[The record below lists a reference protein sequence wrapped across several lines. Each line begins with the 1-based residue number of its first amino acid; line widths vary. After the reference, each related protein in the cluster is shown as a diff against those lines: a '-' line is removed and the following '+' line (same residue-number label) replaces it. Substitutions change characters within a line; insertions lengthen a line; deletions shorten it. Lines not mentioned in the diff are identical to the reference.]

1 MESLQPTYLVII
13 GVILGVIITW
23 VLSRPQS
30 RELKDRLTARES
42 ESTALNEENR
52 KLGEEKIRLET
63 EIMSQKERAEEKLA
77 VIEEAE
83 KKLTDAF
90 KALSSDAVKSNNQ
103 SFIEL
108 AKASL
113 EKFQEG
119 AKGDLE
125 QRQKAIDQ
133 MVKPIRESIDKV
145 DVKIQNLEKV
155 REGAYAGLTEK
166 INNLLTSEDKL
177 QKETANLVSA
187 LRKPSVRGSW
197 GEIQLRQ
204 AVEFAGMVEYCDFL
218 EQESVT
224 DGDGRFQRPDMIIK
238 LPNGR
243 NIVVDAKTPMEA
255 YLQSLES
262 KSEDDRLINLKSH
275 ARQLRDKVKDLSMKK
290 YWEQFTPTP
299 EFVILFLPNEALF
312 SAALEQDGG
321 LINYGAANHVIIATP
336 TTLIALLLAVAYG
349 WQQDTVAENA
359 RQISDLG
366 RDLYERM
373 GVLADHF
380 SALGKNLDRTVD
392 AYNKAVRSTESR
404 LLVSARKFKELGSG
418 SEREIE
424 LLETIDHD
432 TALAQSEELSQ
443 EDDKTAAL

>member
-1 MESLQPTYLVII
+1 MDSLEPNYLLII
-13 GVILGVIITW
+13 GVLLGALITW
-23 VLSRPQS
+23 ILSRSQIG
-30 RELKDRLTARES
+30 ELKDRLRVKETES
-42 ESTALNEENR
+42 STLNEENR
-52 KLGEEKIRLET
+52 VLGQEKIRLET
-63 EIMSQKERAEEKLA
+63 ELVSEKERSEEKQS
-77 VIEEAE
+77 IFEDAE
-83 KKLTDAF
+83 KKLSDAF
-90 KALSSDAVKSNNQ
+90 KALSSDALKSNNQ

-108 AKASL
+108 AKTKL
-113 EKFQEG
+113 EQFQES

-204 AVEFAGMVEYCDFL
+204 AVEFAGMVEHCDFL

-262 KSEDDRLINLKSH
+262 KSEDDRLKNLKSH

-321 LINYGAANHVIIATP
+321 LINYGAENRVIIATP

-349 WQQDTVAENA
+349 WQQDTVAEHA

>member
-90 KALSSDAVKSNNQ
+90 KALSSDALKSNNQ

-113 EKFQEG
+113 EKYQEG

-321 LINYGAANHVIIATP
+321 LINYGAENHVIIATP

>member
-1 MESLQPTYLVII
+1 MESLQPTYLLIV
-13 GVILGVIITW
+13 GVLLGAIITW
-23 VLSRPQS
+23 WLSRSQKG
-30 RELKDRLTARES
+30 ELIERLEAKES
-42 ESTALNEENR
+42 ESSKLNEENR
-52 KLGEEKIRLET
+52 ILGQEKIRLET
-63 EIMSQKERAEEKLA
+63 EIISQKERAEEKQA
-77 VIEEAE
+77 IFEQAE
-83 KKLTDAF
+83 KKLSDTF
-90 KALSSDAVKSNNQ
+90 KALSSDALKSNNQ

-108 AKASL
+108 AKAKL
-113 EKFQEG
+113 EQFQES

-145 DVKIQNLEKV
+145 DVKIQNLEKI

-204 AVEFAGMVEYCDFL
+204 AVEFAGMVKHCDFL
-218 EQESVT
+218 EQESTT
-224 DGDGRFQRPDMIIK
+224 DGEGRFQRPDMIVR

-243 NIVVDAKTPMEA
+243 KIIVDAKTPMEA

-262 KSEDDRLINLKSH
+262 KSEEDRLHHLKSH
-275 ARQLRDKVKDLSMKK
+275 ARQIRDKVKDLSMKK
-290 YWEQFTPTP
+290 YWEQFETTP
-299 EFVILFLPNEALF
+299 EFVVLFLPNEALF
-312 SAALEQDGG
+312 SAALEQDGE
-321 LINYGAANHVIIATP
+321 LINYGAENRVIIATP
-336 TTLIALLLAVAYG
+336 TTVIALLLAVAYG
-349 WQQDTVAENA
+349 WQQDTVAEHA

-380 SALGKNLDRTVD
+380 STMGKNLDRTVD

-418 SEREIE
+418 SDKDIE
-424 LLETIDHD
+424 LLETIDKD
-432 TALAQSEELSQ
+432 AALPQAEELNPG
-443 EDDKTAAL
+443 DDKKAAS